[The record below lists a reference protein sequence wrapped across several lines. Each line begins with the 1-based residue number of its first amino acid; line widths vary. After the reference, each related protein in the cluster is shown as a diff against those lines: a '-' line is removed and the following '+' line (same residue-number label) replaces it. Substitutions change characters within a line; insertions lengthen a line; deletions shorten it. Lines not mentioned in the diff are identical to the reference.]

1 MILPILGVTTPT
13 DLSKININFVPQT
26 AQVQPEKV
34 EPTKY
39 TVLENDSLTKIADK
53 HQTTWQ
59 RLWQKN
65 THLTNQDIL
74 NVGEILVIPSVDEVL
89 ADRPLYTLPVAENVS
104 EPIKNVSRPVSSLSK
119 GNDMT
124 KGYCTWHVKNLR
136 PDLPSGLGN
145 ANTWYSRAKALGLA
159 VGSTPQVG
167 AVATTTRG
175 SEGHVSYVLKV
186 EGNRIFVSEMNVAG
200 WNVQSNAWYDASAY
214 KYIY

>member
-13 DLSKININFVPQT
+13 DLSKININLVPQT

-74 NVGEILVIPSVDEVL
+74 NVGEIIVIPSVDEVL
-89 ADRPLYTLPVAENVS
+89 ADRPLYTLPVQENVS
-104 EPIKNVSRPVSSLSK
+104 EPIKNVSRQVSVQGNGYEYKSCTWWVKQWKPTVGNWGDAQSWGYAAKAEGWTISSVPVV
-119 GNDMT
+119 GAIAWTT
-124 KGYCTWHVKNLR
+124 KGDY
-136 PDLPSGLGN
+136 
-145 ANTWYSRAKALGLA
+145 
-159 VGSTPQVG
+159 
-167 AVATTTRG
+167 
-175 SEGHVSYVLKV
+175 GHVGLVIGIDDDSIVLQ
-186 EGNRIFVSEMNVAG
+186 EGNYD
-200 WNVQSNAWYDASAY
+200 WNGSVRTTSVPISTY